1 MKLKSLFF
9 VATFACS
16 LAMQATQFAHSG
28 STKSKA
34 VNGVNEAAGV
44 YVDKQG
50 VMRDAAS
57 REEVAFYGVNYTLP
71 FAHAYRAVKELGVEP
86 KDAIDRDVYHIARL
100 GLNAYRIHIWD
111 VEITDAQGNL
121 IENEHLDLLDYLV
134 FRLEERGIS
143 VILTAQTNFG
153 NGYPERNQPT
163 GGYSYNYEKC
173 RMHDT
178 EECVRAQ
185 ERYVESLVQH
195 KNRYSGL
202 TYAADN
208 RIVALEIN
216 NEPCHS
222 GKPDAATAYI
232 NRMVKAA
239 RKGGF
244 KKPLLYNV
252 SHNMANHT
260 AAFFKANIQGT
271 TYQWYPT
278 GLVSGHTRHGNFL
291 PNVEE
296 YNIPFS
302 GVKGFD
308 KMARVVYEFD
318 PGDII
323 DTYLYPAVARTF
335 RTAGFQWITQFA
347 YDPIDIADVNTEYQT
362 HYLNLAYTPGKAIG
376 MKIAS
381 QVVQQVKR
389 GETFAKYPRDTIFG
403 DFMVSYK
410 QNLAMLNDGKHY
422 FHTNATTVKPKNLA
436 DIEEVAGVGA
446 SPIVAYEGTGAYFID
461 KIAADTWRVEVMPDA
476 FVVADPFAKPSP
488 RRKVAITVNK
498 EHNMTLNLP
507 GLSGNYCFRG
517 VNEGNK
523 AEGKAVNGT
532 FSVKPGVYIV
542 GSDLEAVEAVNPMDK
557 CGNIAIGEYVA
568 PKQSEVEGTV
578 LHTPLQA
585 VPAGSKKI
593 IIKAKVVGSTEP
605 DSVVVYPR
613 HISFWNDVNPL
624 YRMKRVGSYDY
635 EAEVPVKARDAA
647 VEYNIVAFYGGRAT
661 TYPQGVEGTPL
672 AWDFTD
678 YRYYSTQVRAA
689 EAPVVLVSAD
699 AGLSG
704 IESATIP
711 NYSRTSARFISR
723 EPVCHDVMEFTMTA
737 AGDSTQLYLR
747 KWVGDAMRSV
757 TGKSRLCVALGAV
770 KGVQELDVALITRL
784 GITYRKRFAV
794 YDNGIFSID
803 VSELRQDYTALI
815 PAPYPD
821 FLTRRFSADET
832 LPLMLDDVEQVEICT
847 PALAADAQVTVQ
859 LRGIYMK

>member
-28 STKSKA
+28 SSKSKA

-57 REEVAFYGVNYTLP
+57 RDEVAYYGVNYTLP
-71 FAHAYRAVKELGVEP
+71 FAHAYRAVKALGIEP

-111 VEITDAQGNL
+111 VEITDAHGNL
-121 IENEHLDLLDYLV
+121 IENEHLDLLDYLIS
-134 FRLEERGIS
+134 RLEERGIS

-178 EECVRAQ
+178 EECIKAQ
-185 ERYVESLVQH
+185 EHYAESLVQH
-195 KNRYSGL
+195 KNPYTGL

-208 RIVALEIN
+208 SIIALEIN

-222 GKPDAATAYI
+222 GTPEAATAYI

-252 SHNMANHT
+252 SHNLLNHT

-362 HYLNLAYTPGKAIG
+362 HYINLAYTPGKAIG

-381 QVVQQVKR
+381 QVVQQVER
-389 GETFAKYPRDTIFG
+389 GEKFAKYPQDTIFG
-403 DFMVSYK
+403 DFVVSYK
-410 QNLAMLNDGKHY
+410 QNLAILNDGKHY
-422 FHTNATTVKPKNLA
+422 FHTNTTTIEPKNLKQ
-436 DIEEVAGVGA
+436 IEEVAGVGA

-461 KIAADTWRVEVMPDA
+461 KIADNVWRVEVMPDA
-476 FVVADPFAKPSP
+476 FVISDPFAKPSP

-542 GSDLEAVEAVNPMDK
+542 GSDREAVEAVNPMDK
-557 CGNIAIGEYVA
+557 CGSIAIGEFVA
-568 PKQSEVEGTV
+568 PKHSEVEGIV

-593 IIKAKVVGSTEP
+593 SIKAKVVGSTEP

-624 YRMKRVGSYDY
+624 YRMKRVGIYDY

-723 EPVCHDVMEFTMTA
+723 EPVCHDVMEFTMTSA
-737 AGDSTQLYLR
+737 NDSTQLYLR
-747 KWVGDAMRSV
+747 KYVGDAMRNV
-757 TGKSRLCVALGAV
+757 AGKSKLCVALGAV

-784 GITYRKRFAV
+784 GITYRKRLQV
-794 YDNGIFSID
+794 YDGGIFSID

-821 FLTRRFSADET
+821 FLTRRFSTDAV
-832 LPLMLDDVEQVEICT
+832 LPLVLDDVEQVEIST
-847 PALAADAQVTVQ
+847 PAVAADAQVTVQ
-859 LRGIYMK
+859 LRGIYVE

>member
-1 MKLKSLFF
+1 MKLKSIFF

-16 LAMQATQFAHSG
+16 LFGALAVHGASYANG
-28 STKSKA
+28 STSVTAKR
-34 VNGVNEAAGV
+34 AASV

-71 FAHAYRAVKELGVEP
+71 FAHAYRAVKALGIEP

-111 VEITDAQGNL
+111 VEITDAHGNL
-121 IENEHLDLLDYLV
+121 IENEHLDLLDYLIS
-134 FRLEERGIS
+134 RLEERGIS

-178 EECVRAQ
+178 EECIKAQ
-185 ERYVESLVQH
+185 EHYAESLVQH
-195 KNRYSGL
+195 KNPYTGP
-202 TYAADN
+202 DN
-208 RIVALEIN
+208 SIIALEIN

-222 GKPDAATAYI
+222 GTPEAATAYI

-403 DFMVSYK
+403 DFMVSYT
-410 QNLAMLNDGKHY
+410 QNLAILNDGKHY
-422 FHTNATTVKPKNLA
+422 FHTNTTTIEPKNLKQ
-436 DIEEVAGVGA
+436 IEEVAGVGA

-461 KIAADTWRVEVMPDA
+461 KIAADTWRVEVMPDV

-542 GSDLEAVEAVNPMDK
+542 GSDREAVEAVNPMDK

-593 IIKAKVVGSTEP
+593 SIKAKVVGSTEP

-624 YRMKRVGSYDY
+624 YRMKRVGIYDY

-711 NYSRTSARFISR
+711 NYSRTSARFIAR
-723 EPVCHDVMEFTMTA
+723 EPIDHDVMEFTMTSA
-737 AGDSTQLYLR
+737 NDSTQLYLR
-747 KWVGDAMRSV
+747 KYVGDAMRNV
-757 TGKSRLCVALGAV
+757 AGKSKLCVALGAV

-784 GITYRKRFAV
+784 GITYRKRLQV
-794 YDNGIFSID
+794 YDGGIFSID

-821 FLTRRFSADET
+821 FLTRRFSTDAV
-832 LPLMLDDVEQVEICT
+832 LPLVLDDVEQVEIST
-847 PALAADAQVTVQ
+847 PAVAADAQVTVQ
-859 LRGIYMK
+859 LRGIYVE

>member
-1 MKLKSLFF
+1 MKLKSIFF

-16 LAMQATQFAHSG
+16 LFGALAVHGASYANG
-28 STKSKA
+28 STSVTAKR
-34 VNGVNEAAGV
+34 AASV

-71 FAHAYRAVKELGVEP
+71 FAHAYRAVKALGIEP

-111 VEITDAQGNL
+111 VEITDAHGNL
-121 IENEHLDLLDYLV
+121 IENEHLDLLDYLIS
-134 FRLEERGIS
+134 RLEERGIS

-178 EECVRAQ
+178 EECIKAQ
-185 ERYVESLVQH
+185 EHYAESLVQH
-195 KNRYSGL
+195 KNPYTGP
-202 TYAADN
+202 DN
-208 RIVALEIN
+208 SIIALEIN

-222 GKPDAATAYI
+222 GTPEAATAYI

-403 DFMVSYK
+403 DFMVSYT
-410 QNLAMLNDGKHY
+410 QNLAILNDGKHY
-422 FHTNATTVKPKNLA
+422 FHTNTTTIEPKNLKQ
-436 DIEEVAGVGA
+436 IEEVAGVGA

-461 KIAADTWRVEVMPDA
+461 KIAADTWRVEVMPDV

-542 GSDLEAVEAVNPMDK
+542 GSDREAVEAVNPMDK

-593 IIKAKVVGSTEP
+593 SIKAKVVGSTEP

-624 YRMKRVGSYDY
+624 YRMKRVGIYDY

-711 NYSRTSARFISR
+711 NYSRTSARFIAR
-723 EPVCHDVMEFTMTA
+723 EPIDHDVMEFTMTSA
-737 AGDSTQLYLR
+737 NDSTQLYLR
-747 KWVGDAMRSV
+747 KYVGDAMRNV
-757 TGKSRLCVALGAV
+757 AGKSKLCVALGAV

-821 FLTRRFSADET
+821 FLTRRFSTDAV
-832 LPLMLDDVEQVEICT
+832 LPLVLDDVEQVEIST
-847 PALAADAQVTVQ
+847 PAVAADAQVTVQ
-859 LRGIYMK
+859 LRGIYVE

>member
-1 MKLKSLFF
+1 MKLKSIFF

-16 LAMQATQFAHSG
+16 LFGALAVHGASYANG
-28 STKSKA
+28 STSVTAKR
-34 VNGVNEAAGV
+34 AAGV

-222 GKPDAATAYI
+222 GKPEAATAYI

-403 DFMVSYK
+403 DFMVSYT
-410 QNLAMLNDGKHY
+410 QNLAILNDGKHY
-422 FHTNATTVKPKNLA
+422 FHTNTTTIEPKNLKQ
-436 DIEEVAGVGA
+436 IEEVAGVGA

-542 GSDLEAVEAVNPMDK
+542 GSDREAVEAVNPMDK
-557 CGNIAIGEYVA
+557 CGSIAIGEFVA
-568 PKQSEVEGTV
+568 PKHSEVEGIV

-593 IIKAKVVGSTEP
+593 SIKAKVVGSTEP

-624 YRMKRVGSYDY
+624 YRMKRVGIYDY

-747 KWVGDAMRSV
+747 KWVGDAMRNV

-821 FLTRRFSADET
+821 FLTRRFSTDAV
-832 LPLMLDDVEQVEICT
+832 LPLVLDDVEQVEIST
-847 PALAADAQVTVQ
+847 PAVAADAQVTVQ
-859 LRGIYMK
+859 LRGIYVE

>member
-1 MKLKSLFF
+1 MKLKSIFF

-16 LAMQATQFAHSG
+16 LFGALAVHGASYANG
-28 STKSKA
+28 STSVTAKR
-34 VNGVNEAAGV
+34 AASV

-57 REEVAFYGVNYTLP
+57 RDEVAYYGVNYTLP
-71 FAHAYRAVKELGVEP
+71 FAHAYRAAKALGIEP

-111 VEITDAQGNL
+111 VEITDAHGNL
-121 IENEHLDLLDYLV
+121 IENEHLDLLDYLIS
-134 FRLEERGIS
+134 RLEERGIS

-178 EECVRAQ
+178 EECIKAQ
-185 ERYVESLVQH
+185 ERYAESLVQH
-195 KNRYSGL
+195 KNPYTGL

-208 RIVALEIN
+208 SIIALEIN

-222 GKPDAATAYI
+222 GTPEAATAYI

-252 SHNMANHT
+252 SHNLLNHT
-260 AAFFKANIQGT
+260 AAFFKANVQGT

-278 GLVSGHTRHGNFL
+278 GLVAGHTRHGNFL

-381 QVVQQVKR
+381 QVVQQVER
-389 GETFAKYPRDTIFG
+389 GEKFAKYPQDTIFG
-403 DFMVSYK
+403 DFVVSYK

-461 KIAADTWRVEVMPDA
+461 KIADNVWRVEVMPDA
-476 FVVADPFAKPSP
+476 FVISDPFAKPSP
-488 RRKVAITVNK
+488 SRKVAVTVNK
-498 EHNMTLNLP
+498 EYTMTLNLP
-507 GLSGNYCFRG
+507 GLAVNYCFRG
-517 VNEGNK
+517 IDEGNE

-542 GSDLEAVEAVNPMDK
+542 GSDREAVEAVNPMDK
-557 CGNIAIGEYVA
+557 CGSIAIGEFVA
-568 PKQSEVEGTV
+568 PKHSEVEGIV

-593 IIKAKVVGSTEP
+593 SIKAKVVGSTEP

-624 YRMKRVGSYDY
+624 YRMKRVGIYDY

-711 NYSRTSARFISR
+711 NYSRTSARFIAR
-723 EPVCHDVMEFTMTA
+723 EPIDHDVMEFTMTSA
-737 AGDSTQLYLR
+737 NDSTQLYLR
-747 KWVGDAMRSV
+747 KYVGDAMRNV
-757 TGKSRLCVALGAV
+757 AGKSKLCVALGAV

-784 GITYRKRFAV
+784 GITYRKRLQV
-794 YDNGIFSID
+794 YDGGIFSID

-821 FLTRRFSADET
+821 FLTRRFSTDAV
-832 LPLMLDDVEQVEICT
+832 LPLVLDDVEQVEIST
-847 PALAADAQVTVQ
+847 PAVAADAQVTVQ
-859 LRGIYMK
+859 LRGIYVE

>member
-1 MKLKSLFF
+1 
-9 VATFACS
+9 
-16 LAMQATQFAHSG
+16 
-28 STKSKA
+28 
-34 VNGVNEAAGV
+34 
-44 YVDKQG
+44 
-50 VMRDAAS
+50 
-57 REEVAFYGVNYTLP
+57 
-71 FAHAYRAVKELGVEP
+71 
-86 KDAIDRDVYHIARL
+86 
-100 GLNAYRIHIWD
+100 
-111 VEITDAQGNL
+111 
-121 IENEHLDLLDYLV
+121 
-134 FRLEERGIS
+134 
-143 VILTAQTNFG
+143 
-153 NGYPERNQPT
+153 
-163 GGYSYNYEKC
+163 
-173 RMHDT
+173 
-178 EECVRAQ
+178 
-185 ERYVESLVQH
+185 
-195 KNRYSGL
+195 
-202 TYAADN
+202 
-208 RIVALEIN
+208 
-216 NEPCHS
+216 
-222 GKPDAATAYI
+222 
-232 NRMVKAA
+232 
-239 RKGGF
+239 
-244 KKPLLYNV
+244 
-252 SHNMANHT
+252 
-260 AAFFKANIQGT
+260 
-271 TYQWYPT
+271 
-278 GLVSGHTRHGNFL
+278 
-291 PNVEE
+291 
-296 YNIPFS
+296 
-302 GVKGFD
+302 
-308 KMARVVYEFD
+308 
-318 PGDII
+318 
-323 DTYLYPAVARTF
+323 
-335 RTAGFQWITQFA
+335 
-347 YDPIDIADVNTEYQT
+347 
-362 HYLNLAYTPGKAIG
+362 

-403 DFMVSYK
+403 DFMVSYT
-410 QNLAMLNDGKHY
+410 QNLAILNDGKHY
-422 FHTNATTVKPKNLA
+422 FHTNTTTIEPKNLKQ
-436 DIEEVAGVGA
+436 IEEVAGVGA

-542 GSDLEAVEAVNPMDK
+542 GSDREAVEAVNPMDK
-557 CGNIAIGEYVA
+557 CGSIAIGEFVA
-568 PKQSEVEGTV
+568 PKHSEVEGIV

-711 NYSRTSARFISR
+711 NYSRTSARFIAR
-723 EPVCHDVMEFTMTA
+723 EPIDHDVMEFTMTSA
-737 AGDSTQLYLR
+737 NDSTQLYLR
-747 KWVGDAMRSV
+747 KYVGDAMRNV
-757 TGKSRLCVALGAV
+757 AGKSKLCVALGAV

>member
-1 MKLKSLFF
+1 MKLKSIFF

-16 LAMQATQFAHSG
+16 LFGALAVHGASYANG
-28 STKSKA
+28 STSVTAKR
-34 VNGVNEAAGV
+34 AASV

-57 REEVAFYGVNYTLP
+57 RDEVAYYGVNYTLP

-403 DFMVSYK
+403 NFMVSYT
-410 QNLAMLNDGKHY
+410 QNLALLNDGKHY
-422 FHTNATTVKPKNLA
+422 FHTNTTTIEPKNLKQ
-436 DIEEVAGVGA
+436 IEEVAGVGA

-542 GSDLEAVEAVNPMDK
+542 GSDLEAVEAVNSKDK

-568 PKQSEVEGTV
+568 PKQSEVEGIV

-585 VPAGSKKI
+585 VPAGSNKI
-593 IIKAKVVGSTEP
+593 SIKAKVVGSTEP

-699 AGLSG
+699 AEFSG
-704 IESATIP
+704 IETATIP

-747 KWVGDAMRSV
+747 KWVGDAMRNV

-859 LRGIYMK
+859 LRGIYVE

>member
-1 MKLKSLFF
+1 MKLKSIFF

-16 LAMQATQFAHSG
+16 LFGALAVHGASYANG
-28 STKSKA
+28 STSVTAKR
-34 VNGVNEAAGV
+34 AAGV

-50 VMRDAAS
+50 VMRYAAS

-71 FAHAYRAVKELGVEP
+71 FAHAYRAVKALGIEP

-185 ERYVESLVQH
+185 ERYMESLVQH

-403 DFMVSYK
+403 DFMVSYT
-410 QNLAMLNDGKHY
+410 QNLAILNDGKHY
-422 FHTNATTVKPKNLA
+422 FHTNTTTIEPKILKQ
-436 DIEEVAGVGA
+436 IEEVAGVGA

-557 CGNIAIGEYVA
+557 YGNIAIGEYVA

-593 IIKAKVVGSTEP
+593 SIKAKVVGSTEP

-704 IESATIP
+704 IESVTIP
-711 NYSRTSARFISR
+711 NYSRTSARFIAR
-723 EPVCHDVMEFTMTA
+723 EPIDHDVMEFTMTSA
-737 AGDSTQLYLR
+737 NDSTQLYLR

-821 FLTRRFSADET
+821 FLTRRFSTDAV
-832 LPLMLDDVEQVEICT
+832 LPLVLDDVEQVEIST
-847 PALAADAQVTVQ
+847 PAVAADAQVTVQ
-859 LRGIYMK
+859 LRGIYVE